1 MKMLRVPYNL
11 KMAAAPMVLPPTA
24 TTLGA
29 AISATAEFLDP
40 ATGTTALLTGA
51 GISVESGIPDY
62 RGPSGTYTLNRNHR
76 PIFYTEFVDHH
87 TIRKRYWARSFLGWP
102 AVRLAKP
109 NRAHKYVGDLI
120 NGGWLRSV
128 VTQNVDSLHSA
139 YVKDVTEIHGTLSAA
154 VCLTCGTH
162 YDRSE
167 LQAELARLN
176 PDWADMLQQE
186 LDRVSQQRI
195 ANPIKDFRLN
205 PDGDLELPARI
216 SYDEFKYP
224 TCPACA
230 SNGTAKSTSNGAW
243 SEENIDVIVPH
254 SQRKVKDVGVLK
266 PGVVFFGESV
276 EDHVRRAA
284 EQKTNVA
291 DKILVVASSLATY
304 SAFRLIK
311 ENKTNGKRI
320 GIINVGPVRGE
331 HELLV
336 PGDLR
341 VSFIA
346 GDILGG
352 VVDIMNEQ
360 RSPLAYTPAESSSE
374 RARRD

>member
-1 MKMLRVPYNL
+1 MLRIPYNM
-11 KMAAAPMVLPPTA
+11 KIAASPLVLPPKA

-29 AISATAEFLDP
+29 AISAAADFLDP
-40 ATGTTALLTGA
+40 ATGTTAMLTGA
-51 GISVESGIPDY
+51 GVSVESGIPDY

-87 TIRKRYWARSFLGWP
+87 TIRKRYWARSFLGWE
-102 AVRLAKP
+102 AVRQAKP
-109 NRAHKYVGDLI
+109 NRVHKYVGDLI
-120 NGGWLRSV
+120 NGGWLRSL

-139 YVKDVTEIHGTLSAA
+139 YVTDVTEIHGTLSSA

-167 LQAELARLN
+167 LQVELGRLN
-176 PDWADMLQQE
+176 PSWADLLQQE
-186 LDRVSQQRI
+186 LDRLSEQRI
-195 ANPIKDFRLN
+195 ANPIKSFRLN

-216 SYDEFKYP
+216 SYDQFNYP
-224 TCPACA
+224 TCPSCA

-243 SEENIDVIVPH
+243 SEENIDIIVPH
-254 SQRKVKDVGVLK
+254 SKRKVKDVGVLK
-266 PGVVFFGESV
+266 PDVVFFGESV
-276 EDHVRRAA
+276 DDHVKKIA
-284 EQKTNVA
+284 EQKLKMA

-304 SAFRLIK
+304 SAFRLIQ
-311 ENKTNGKRI
+311 ENKKNGKRI

-336 PGDLR
+336 NGDLR

-346 GDILGG
+346 GDVLGG
-352 VVDIMNEQ
+352 VVDIMNQQ
-360 RSPLAYTPAESSSE
+360 RSPLAY
-374 RARRD
+374 ARM